1 MRFTNPEELV
11 HHRSKPQIGQMKL
24 DFPIGY
30 HRFHR
35 KQLFNFPLN
44 RWYSLGFTRRE
55 DMAEVGSRVAT
66 FSDWKREMLSLADR
80 ALDEGRLVNAAFA
93 YRAAE
98 LYTMSR
104 DPDKNVFYDKFIE
117 LFYKAFEDDPLA
129 RHRIPYENGYLPAI
143 AVPASGESKGTILL
157 HGGFDSFIEEWYSMM
172 RYFAGQAYNVIGF
185 EGPGQGGA
193 LRKYGLPITYEWERP
208 TRAVL
213 DYFSLADVT
222 IIGMSMG
229 GWFCLRA
236 AAFEPRVKRIIAS
249 GHAIDYMK
257 SMNVVLREI
266 HLWCMGHF
274 RAWMERMAEKK
285 FRGQGQGAW
294 IVDHLKYITK
304 RNKALDALDFYLEL
318 NERNMHPERITQDVL
333 VMTGT
338 DDHFIPFK
346 MHDMQIRALAN
357 ARSVT
362 GRLFTRAEHAGN
374 HCQTGNIGLA
384 LKVMLEWLREK
395 S

>member
-1 MRFTNPEELV
+1 MQGNPQDRETQLT
-11 HHRSKPQIGQMKL
+11 
-24 DFPIGY
+24 FPVGY
-30 HRFHR
+30 HSFHR

-44 RWYSLGFTRRE
+44 RWYSLGYATRA
-55 DMAEVGSRVAT
+55 DMAEIGSRVAS
-66 FSDWKREMLSLADR
+66 FADWRRETLKLADR
-80 ALDEGRLVNAAFA
+80 ALDEGRLVNAAFG

-98 LYTMSR
+98 LYTMSH
-104 DPDKNVFYDKFIE
+104 DPDKEVLYDKFIE
-117 LFYKAFEDDPLA
+117 VFYKAFEDDHIA
-129 RHRIPYENGYLPAI
+129 RHQIPYPEGFLPAI
-143 AVPASGESKGTILL
+143 AIPALGETKGTILV

-172 RYFAGQAYNVIGF
+172 RHFADQGYDVIGF

-193 LRKYGLPITYEWERP
+193 LRKYGLPMTYEWEKP

-213 DYFSLADVT
+213 DYFSLADVA

-274 RAWMERMAEKK
+274 RSWMERMAEKK
-285 FRGQGQGAW
+285 FRGEGQGAW

-304 RNKALDALDFYLEL
+304 RDKALDALDFYLEL

-338 DDHFIPFK
+338 DDHFIPFR
-346 MHDMQIRALAN
+346 MHEMQIRALAN